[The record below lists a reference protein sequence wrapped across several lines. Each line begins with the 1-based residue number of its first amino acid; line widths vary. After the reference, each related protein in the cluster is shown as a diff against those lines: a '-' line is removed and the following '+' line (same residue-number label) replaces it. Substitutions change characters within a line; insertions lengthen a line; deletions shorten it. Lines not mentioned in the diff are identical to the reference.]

1 MKLRYLILLISG
13 LVLWAGCSKDRLKKN
28 DFRNQYVGKYQVVK
42 TVDSYGPCWDLHTKK
57 DTVIS
62 VKYGDSDSTLF
73 VLGRDVKLNNNGFYC
88 DYHYSLRIWNDSI
101 RSYFM
106 DGGLGCGNYIKYLG
120 YRIDKKP

>member
-1 MKLRYLILLISG
+1 MLLVW
-13 LVLWAGCSKDRLKKN
+13 LVLWAGCSKDRLIKN
-28 DFRNQYVGKYQVVK
+28 DFRNKYVGKYQVVK
-42 TVDSYGPCWDLHTKK
+42 NIDSYGPCWDLHTKM

-73 VLGRDVKLNNNGFYC
+73 VLGREVNLNNNGFYGE
-88 DYHYSLRIWNDSI
+88 YHYSLRIWNDSI

-106 DGGLGCGNYIKYLG
+106 DGGLGCGNYIIHEG